1 MYHCLPKQGVQEIS
15 KKGRAEGHAV
25 QELPENLLWTV
36 SNVMEESII
45 YFKEMLLIESMDF

>member
-15 KKGRAEGHAV
+15 KKDRAEGQAV